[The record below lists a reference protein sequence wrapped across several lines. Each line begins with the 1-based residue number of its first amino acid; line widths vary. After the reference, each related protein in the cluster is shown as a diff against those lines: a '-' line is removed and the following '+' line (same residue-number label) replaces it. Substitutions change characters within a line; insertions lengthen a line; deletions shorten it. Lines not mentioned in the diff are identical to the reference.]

1 MKIVSDQ
8 PTTES
13 IASLTWAIQD
23 HLQTGELPQDQVRTL
38 NRLVERAIGYV
49 EHRLRRQLLTAAFKS
64 YLSGWSDRIEIDDKL
79 PITSIDG
86 IQYYDVAGDL
96 QTLAVDRYVVDAI
109 SPNYPAVI
117 TPVAG
122 AVLPELEADRASP
135 IVISFTAGYGGVG
148 DIPHTLRHAITML
161 VADWYEI
168 RENVITGTIVAR
180 VPFGVE
186 AMLSAEDW
194 GAYA

>member
-1 MKIVSDQ
+1 MKIVPDQ

-49 EHRLRRQLLTAAFKS
+49 EHRLRRQLLTATFKA
-64 YLSGWSDRIEIDDKL
+64 YLSGWSDRIKIDDKL

-86 IQYYDVAGDL
+86 IQYYDTDGDM
-96 QTLAVDRYVVDAI
+96 QTLAADRYVTDII
-109 SPNYPAVI
+109 SANYPAVI
-117 TPVAG
+117 VPVTDV
-122 AVLPELEADRASP
+122 VLPELKADRANP
-135 IVISFTAGYGGVG
+135 IVISFTAGYGGAE
-148 DIPHTLRHAITML
+148 DIPPTIRHAITML
-161 VADWYEI
+161 VADWYEV